1 MKTVGLASPKSKK
14 PKKCPKQPRSQK
26 SLKMALGRALCIL
39 QNFEEVQKKRGVP
52 IKNKHW
58 RAQLARSL
66 RSLARSLRSLARSL
80 RSLARCARQCLFF
93 MSPTPLFFCTCSKFW
108 RMQCLAF
115 SSKSF
120 GVKASATGAE
130 KFFGGCCCCC

>member
-66 RSLARSLRSLARSL
+66 RSPMLVFYESHPPFFLYLFKILENAVP
-80 RSLARCARQCLFF
+80 CLFKQIF
-93 MSPTPLFFCTCSKFW
+93 WGQGECHRRRKIFW
-108 RMQCLAF
+108 RLLLLLL
-115 SSKSF
+115 KP
-120 GVKASATGAE
+120 
-130 KFFGGCCCCC
+130 

>member
-66 RSLARSLRSLARSL
+66 ARSL

-120 GVKASATGAE
+120 GVKASSTGAE
-130 KFFGGCCCCC
+130 NFFWRLLLLLLKP

>member
-66 RSLARSLRSLARSL
+66 RSLAR
-80 RSLARCARQCLFF
+80 CARQCLFF